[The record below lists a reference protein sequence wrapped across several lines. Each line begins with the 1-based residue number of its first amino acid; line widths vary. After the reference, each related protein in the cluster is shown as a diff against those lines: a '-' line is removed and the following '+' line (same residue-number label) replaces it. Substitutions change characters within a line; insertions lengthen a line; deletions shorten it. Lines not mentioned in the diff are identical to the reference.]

1 MEALTPCTGC
11 ARHIRSSESECPF
24 CATPLAARAAPP
36 TGGPRVG
43 RLTRAAIFA
52 GAALIAPAC
61 GGATATETQD
71 TVSPPPPPPD
81 ETANDEAAE
90 QAARDA
96 EQRRL
101 QEEVQA
107 NEDHNIQAR
116 PYGAPPRRD
125 DFV

>member
-24 CATPLAARAAPP
+24 CATPLAAQAAAAPRA
-36 TGGPRVG
+36 PRIG
-43 RLTRAAIFA
+43 RLTRAAVFA

-61 GGATATETQD
+61 GGTTATETQD
-71 TVSPPPPPPD
+71 TVSPPPD
-81 ETANDEAAE
+81 DTAE
-90 QAARDA
+90 QQAREQAERDA

-101 QEEVQA
+101 QEQVNTDQDE
-107 NEDHNIQAR
+107 NIQAR

-125 DFV
+125 DLV